1 MATGIIGLL
10 ILTLCILL
18 FITEWLPAVVTGALG
33 CLMMVL
39 FQVCTLEE
47 AFSGFSNS
55 IIYLL
60 FGALII
66 GNAMFET
73 GAAVRIGH
81 QAVIWSKDNERRF
94 LLISG
99 FAAGLLA
106 MFLANTAV
114 IAAFLPIIDG
124 ACSTSCRMKRKNL
137 TLNLAICTMLG
148 GSCTLIGCTPQL
160 TANALLFE
168 TTGTSLSMFTMFAPG
183 FLMLLFYLFFT
194 QLFGY
199 RLGERIWGGRLEERF
214 LLDAPSATMEK
225 PLSSPNDKKHRMILG
240 IILAA
245 MLFFYLTEWLSTAMT
260 AMCAAMLCILT
271 GCTNVKTIRNT
282 MDWESVLFL
291 AFCLGL
297 ANALNAGGSGELMT
311 GFISSMLGNHPSD
324 FLVYAALCLLTLA
337 VSNFITN
344 STAILIVLPVGLSIS
359 TALGINPL
367 TMCLGI
373 YFSASLACSTPLAA
387 AQISMTLVAGYRF
400 TDYVKYTLPHTLLFY
415 LCILF
420 IVPAFFPF

>member
-73 GAAVRIGH
+73 GAAARIGH

-199 RLGERIWGGRLEERF
+199 RLGERIWGGRLEEHF

-344 STAILIVLPVGLSIS
+344 STAILIVQIGR
-359 TALGINPL
+359 
-367 TMCLGI
+367 
-373 YFSASLACSTPLAA
+373 ASCRER
-387 AQISMTLVAGYRF
+387 V
-400 TDYVKYTLPHTLLFY
+400 
-415 LCILF
+415 
-420 IVPAFFPF
+420 

>member
-39 FQVCTLEE
+39 FQVCTLAE

-73 GAAVRIGH
+73 GAAARIGH

-124 ACSTSCRMKRKNL
+124 ACSTSCQMKRKNL

-199 RLGERIWGGRLEERF
+199 RLGERIWGGRLEEHF

-359 TALGINPL
+359 TALGWLKVHLIRHRKN
-367 TMCLGI
+367 
-373 YFSASLACSTPLAA
+373 
-387 AQISMTLVAGYRF
+387 
-400 TDYVKYTLPHTLLFY
+400 
-415 LCILF
+415 
-420 IVPAFFPF
+420 

>member
-1 MATGIIGLL
+1 M
-10 ILTLCILL
+10 
-18 FITEWLPAVVTGALG
+18 
-33 CLMMVL
+33 
-39 FQVCTLEE
+39 
-47 AFSGFSNS
+47 
-55 IIYLL
+55 
-60 FGALII
+60 
-66 GNAMFET
+66 
-73 GAAVRIGH
+73 
-81 QAVIWSKDNERRF
+81 IWSKDNERRF

-199 RLGERIWGGRLEERF
+199 RLGERIWGGRLEEHF

-311 GFISSMLGNHPSD
+311 GFISSMLGNHPSN
-324 FLVYAALCLLTLA
+324 FQVYAALCLLTLA

>member
-73 GAAVRIGH
+73 GAAARIGH

-168 TTGTSLSMFTMFAPG
+168 TTGTSLSMFTMFAPV
-183 FLMLLFYLFFT
+183 
-194 QLFGY
+194 
-199 RLGERIWGGRLEERF
+199 
-214 LLDAPSATMEK
+214 S
-225 PLSSPNDKKHRMILG
+225 
-240 IILAA
+240 
-245 MLFFYLTEWLSTAMT
+245 
-260 AMCAAMLCILT
+260 LCCFSI
-271 GCTNVKTIRNT
+271 CF
-282 MDWESVLFL
+282 SHSFL
-291 AFCLGL
+291 AI
-297 ANALNAGGSGELMT
+297 AWASVSGE
-311 GFISSMLGNHPSD
+311 G
-324 FLVYAALCLLTLA
+324 A
-337 VSNFITN
+337 
-344 STAILIVLPVGLSIS
+344 
-359 TALGINPL
+359 
-367 TMCLGI
+367 
-373 YFSASLACSTPLAA
+373 
-387 AQISMTLVAGYRF
+387 
-400 TDYVKYTLPHTLLFY
+400 
-415 LCILF
+415 
-420 IVPAFFPF
+420 